1 MPKPPP
7 STSTLLDQV
16 RRVTDQAWSLPFFD
30 DPGGAIAPFRGWAA
44 SGSYVAA
51 VGSRSASRQFFV
63 TPPGFEAADFGGPAR
78 GVAVMQRTQWL
89 ELPLLVRAGAMT
101 FVAPSGRRFANVDD
115 VLWYPAP
122 DPNPTRSIV
131 IASDVIG
138 EVGNLDA
145 YAALDGSLTDP
156 TTGGPDL
163 RALDLQGLS
172 QQRAGTKA
180 TLTLATGEPA
190 SLTTSG
196 VAPTW
201 VPSDVGLHMLI
212 ANATNPANV
221 GRLLRIV
228 SWSASETP
236 GPDGY
241 YTRTVQLDDGPQPAL
256 VSAALLDDGG
266 VVTDYTGAAQAGEAN
281 TVPLLPVAPVVGDA
295 FYFGGDTEFA
305 QVELEITTR
314 RFGDLVLAWEW
325 WDGALWQPAVDLVDG
340 SQALTVEGVSRV
352 EHAPQPGWVP
362 LTISGR
368 TAYWLRARVSAFT
381 SQAQQPLAGRLV
393 VLTPAPLAA
402 EVSPGQVGWIVMD
415 YRDLGVQI
423 LEIPTAPTGGRDNDL
438 QLRLD
443 ERGIRR
449 RPGEGLDAL
458 RRRAG
463 RFADVVTP
471 EAIQWEVNRLLEP
484 LGLAGE
490 VIDLGS
496 GFTGLFCDVPVEFA
510 PTVVGAFDLYS
521 PGDAFPA
528 DTTFL
533 PLSELEAR
541 WHFFVRVPPSGLGEF
556 GAAYDEGPPS
566 LFVPELG
573 TFIGSALDFCFCD
586 GYPAV
591 AAKAY
596 VDVWQR
602 VNEAK
607 AGGIAFTI
615 IAGDVAV
622 CP

>member
-16 RRVTDQAWSLPFFD
+16 RRVTDQAWSQPFFD

-101 FVAPSGRRFANVDD
+101 FVAPSGRRFANTED

-131 IASDVIG
+131 IAADVIG

-145 YAALDGSLTDP
+145 YAAPDGSLTDP

-163 RALDLQGLS
+163 RALDLQALS

-201 VPSDVGLHMLI
+201 VPSDVGLHLLI
-212 ANATNPANV
+212 ASATNPANV

-281 TVPLLPVAPVVGDA
+281 TVPLLPVVPAVGDA

-305 QVELEITTR
+305 LLELEITTR

-325 WDGALWQPAVDLVDG
+325 WDGALWQPAVDLVDAALAPATRRAYEESWARFCTWCKVIG
-340 SQALTVEGVSRV
+340 IDDPYTATVVDVSNWVTSQIERHLSASYIRRQLAALTWAFDTTGLM
-352 EHAPQPGWVP
+352 APTRHPIVRRAVAGAGRNTGRPVVRSTP
-362 LTISGR
+362 LTLAE
-368 TAYWLRARVSAFT
+368 TASVFGEMLTFRALLANAKDQGERKIL
-381 SQAQQPLAGRLV
+381 LAGKVEDMINTVVRQIAFYSFERAVHTGLSARDHPRPVFIQHAEDNAGVLAVHVDALGERRRQFIPADRL
-393 VLTPAPLAA
+393 
-402 EVSPGQVGWIVMD
+402 SG
-415 YRDLGVQI
+415 
-423 LEIPTAPTGGRDNDL
+423 
-438 QLRLD
+438 D
-443 ERGIRR
+443 ER
-449 RPGEGLDAL
+449 D
-458 RRRAG
+458 
-463 RFADVVTP
+463 T
-471 EAIQWEVNRLLEP
+471 
-484 LGLAGE
+484 
-490 VIDLGS
+490 S
-496 GFTGLFCDVPVEFA
+496 
-510 PTVVGAFDLYS
+510 PT
-521 PGDAFPA
+521 
-528 DTTFL
+528 
-533 PLSELEAR
+533 
-541 WHFFVRVPPSGLGEF
+541 
-556 GAAYDEGPPS
+556 
-566 LFVPELG
+566 
-573 TFIGSALDFCFCD
+573 
-586 GYPAV
+586 
-591 AAKAY
+591 
-596 VDVWQR
+596 
-602 VNEAK
+602 
-607 AGGIAFTI
+607 
-615 IAGDVAV
+615 
-622 CP
+622 